1 MIRATPTGTA
11 TTAAAPTK
19 GGQGVPQSAGA
30 ALTAIDEL
38 LSAYGPAAGADG
50 AARGVAGHAPG
61 EVVPFAQTLA
71 AARAPQ
77 TQQGQGPVPFPRP
90 ADDALTGESIGGGLE
105 AVTGLHDPALALFS
119 KPAWLK
125 AGANLSDAGDGLSPA
140 ASRAAPGA
148 QALQSATTPA
158 ADLFLSAPWLKVGQE
173 LAGTSTPVSATDG
186 APAPSPQQA
195 TTESAPELFT
205 VPSWLKPQLGG
216 ADEPVSA
223 ATSSPTGGRAALP
236 RRATTPA
243 APAAGVSARIDLIA
257 GALIAVGA
265 PSAAQVAATADALGV
280 ASRSRTAPGPVTLSG
295 PRDVGELGASSG
307 GAQAGSLTMDQSMP
321 TAAGSRAAVSFDE
334 MPALAQGDASH
345 DASSK
350 RDSPMA
356 DDRPAAEGEV
366 RPGSSGLASTPPGP
380 ASIVDLGM
388 AMSVGAAAADRALP
402 AGTRTIQADLHS
414 PHWPREVAAELVTLG
429 NQKLESAT
437 LRVSPEHL
445 GPIEVHIRLEAKV
458 VNLTFGA
465 AHEET
470 RTALEQAL
478 PQLRDGFAHA
488 GLALGQATVQQQ
500 MRQESQNHTLVPTS
514 KGDAVEEVIAKS
526 ESRQALSLIDEYA

>member
-1 MIRATPTGTA
+1 LP
-11 TTAAAPTK
+11 
-19 GGQGVPQSAGA
+19 
-30 ALTAIDEL
+30 
-38 LSAYGPAAGADG
+38 
-50 AARGVAGHAPG
+50 
-61 EVVPFAQTLA
+61 
-71 AARAPQ
+71 
-77 TQQGQGPVPFPRP
+77 
-90 ADDALTGESIGGGLE
+90 
-105 AVTGLHDPALALFS
+105 DPALALFS

-125 AGANLSDAGDGLSPA
+125 ASANLSDAGEELSPT

-148 QALQSATTPA
+148 QPLQSVTTTA
-158 ADLFLSAPWLKVGQE
+158 ADLFLSPPWLKAGQE
-173 LAGTSTPVSATDG
+173 LAGAGTPVPATATDG

-195 TTESAPELFT
+195 TTEPAPELFT
-205 VPSWLKPQLGG
+205 VASWLKPRLEV

-223 ATSSPTGGRAALP
+223 ATSTSTGGRSALP
-236 RRATTPA
+236 RRATTAARPA
-243 APAAGVSARIDLIA
+243 ADVSGRMDLIA

-265 PSAAQVAATADALGV
+265 PSPAQVAVTADALGL
-280 ASRSRTAPGPVTLSG
+280 ASRSRTSPGTVTLSG
-295 PRDVGELGASSG
+295 ARDVGGLGASSG
-307 GAQAGSLTMDQSMP
+307 GAQDGSLTMDPSMP
-321 TAAGSRAAVSFDE
+321 SVAGSRAAVSFDE
-334 MPALAQGDASH
+334 MPALTQGDVPR

-350 RDSPMA
+350 RDSPMV

-366 RPGSSGLASTPPGP
+366 RTGISGLAATPSGP
-380 ASIVDLGM
+380 ASVVDLGL
-388 AMSVGAAAADRALP
+388 AMSIGAAAADRALP
-402 AGTRTIQADLHS
+402 AGARAIQADLHS

-445 GPIEVHIRLEAKV
+445 GPIEVHIHLEAKV

-478 PQLRDGFAHA
+478 PQLRDGFAQA
-488 GLALGQATVQQQ
+488 GLTLGQATVQQQ